1 MASKGMQISTAL
13 HTLRLDKSATEES
26 VKLAYRELAKMWH
39 PDKYR
44 DGDPMKPEAD
54 RQIKMINEAKA
65 VALTYIKKYGHFL
78 HVKEAP
84 FEAPPRRASPKPPPG
99 QEPPPQSKQ
108 QEYGKEKSYQAP
120 PRQQANRSQPPPRP
134 EPEPAPAHEP
144 ESAYP
149 DDYDEKATFSDLIP
163 SPTTLVALFVVTAIV
178 VFMFAMIQ
186 SLLDSPADRLKAFTE
201 KAVVQPRTSSAL
213 KKKLIE
219 PESEESI
226 PGNDKVLAPAEAE
239 RDTFFTL
246 GSNKEWVSKVQ
257 GYPLQIKG
265 AIWRYGFSTI
275 TFSADTVVGW
285 KNSELN
291 PMKVGIISDPN
302 YVYPY
307 STFDIGSDAV
317 DVVALQGPP
326 DVIID
331 SLWSF
336 GDAQVVFSKGKVISW
351 KDDVQN
357 RLHVQ

>member
-84 FEAPPRRASPKPPPG
+84 FEAPPRRAPPEPPHAQEKPP
-99 QEPPPQSKQ
+99 QAKH
-108 QEYGKEKSYQAP
+108 QEYRQEQAYQAP
-120 PRQQANRSQPPPRP
+120 PNQEANRSRPKP
-134 EPEPAPAHEP
+134 EPEPAPTSEP
-144 ESAYP
+144 ASAYP
-149 DDYDEKATFSDLIP
+149 GDFDEKATFSDLIP
-163 SPTTLVALFVVTAIV
+163 SQTTLVALFVITAIT
-178 VFMFAMIQ
+178 VFMFTMIQ
-186 SLLDSPADRLKAFTE
+186 SLLDSPADRLKAYTE
-201 KAVVQPRTSSAL
+201 KAVVQPRVNPVL

-219 PESEESI
+219 PETEEPTQENSE
-226 PGNDKVLAPAEAE
+226 DQDVVEAE
-239 RDTFFTL
+239 QDTFFTI
-246 GSNKEWVSKVQ
+246 GSNKDWVSKVQ

-265 AIWRYGFSTI
+265 AVWRYGFSTI

-291 PMKVGIISDPN
+291 PMKVGIITDPN
-302 YVYPY
+302 VVYPY

-326 DVIID
+326 DVIVD

-351 KDDVQN
+351 INDMQN

>member
-54 RQIKMINEAKA
+54 RQIKMINEAKS
-65 VALTYIKKYGHFL
+65 VALAYIKKYGHFL

-84 FEAPPRRASPKPPPG
+84 FEAPPRRASPKPPPA
-99 QEPPPQSKQ
+99 QEQPPQSRQ
-108 QEYGKEKSYQAP
+108 QDYGKDKTDQAP
-120 PRQQANRSQPPPRP
+120 PRQEANRSQSRPRP
-134 EPEPAPAHEP
+134 EPEPTSAPEP

-149 DDYDEKATFSDLIP
+149 EDFDEKATFSDLIP
-163 SPTTLVALFVVTAIV
+163 SQTTLVALFVITAIV
-178 VFMFAMIQ
+178 VFMFTMIQ
-186 SLLDSPADRLKAFTE
+186 SLLDSPADRLKAYTE
-201 KAVVQPRTSSAL
+201 KTVVQPRANLAL
-213 KKKLIE
+213 KKKLVE
-219 PESEESI
+219 PQSETSTLE
-226 PGNDKVLAPAEAE
+226 NDGEQTPAETE
-239 RDTFFTL
+239 RDTFFTI
-246 GSNKEWVSKVQ
+246 GSDKDWVSKVQ

-265 AIWRYGFSTI
+265 VIWRYGFSTI
-275 TFSADTVVGW
+275 TFSGDTVVGW

-291 PMKVGIISDPN
+291 PMKVGIIVAPDF
-302 YVYPY
+302 VYPY
-307 STFDIGSDAV
+307 STFDIGSDAA

-326 DVIID
+326 DVIVD

-336 GDAQVVFSKGKVISW
+336 GDAHVIFNNGKVISW
-351 KDDVQN
+351 SNDVQN